1 MRDCLPGCMQDRS
14 PDCMQDCLPGCM
26 QDRSPDCMQDCLR
39 QNRRARPSSGLFLSL
54 PQPPD
59 PVHSTAFQC
68 EEVHAAMKQALRFAV
83 ALLGLSLFPIANA
96 VAQDQYTEGGVTR
109 VTLVQI
115 LPGHFNAFMDD
126 LKTNIKPIWDAEKN
140 AGLIESYSV
149 FLNTTRANPD
159 DWDIGFTLSYKNFAA
174 LDGLSQK
181 VLDLRMKQY
190 GDKSKEQQVLDKRVQ
205 NGRLISTILTRDI
218 TLK

>member
-1 MRDCLPGCMQDRS
+1 MG
-14 PDCMQDCLPGCM
+14 
-26 QDRSPDCMQDCLR
+26 
-39 QNRRARPSSGLFLSL
+39 
-54 PQPPD
+54 
-59 PVHSTAFQC
+59 
-68 EEVHAAMKQALRFAV
+68 MKQAIRFGVMAV
-83 ALLGLSLFPIANA
+83 CLSLMSVASA

-126 LKTNIKPIWDAEKN
+126 LKNNIKPIWDAEKK
-140 AGLIESYSV
+140 AGLIENYSI
-149 FLNTTRANPD
+149 FLNTTKANPE

-174 LDGLSQK
+174 LDGLAQR

-190 GDKSKEQQVLDKRVQ
+190 GDKSKEQQVIDKRVQ
-205 NGRLISTILTRDI
+205 NAKVIASILTRDI

>member
-1 MRDCLPGCMQDRS
+1 MREAFRFAAALVCLS
-14 PDCMQDCLPGCM
+14 
-26 QDRSPDCMQDCLR
+26 
-39 QNRRARPSSGLFLSL
+39 FLS
-54 PQPPD
+54 
-59 PVHSTAFQC
+59 V
-68 EEVHAAMKQALRFAV
+68 AA
-83 ALLGLSLFPIANA
+83 A

-126 LKTNIKPIWDAEKN
+126 LKSNIKPIWDAQEK
-140 AGLIESYSV
+140 AGLIEGYNI

-159 DWDIGFTLSYKNFAA
+159 DWDIGFAISYKNFSA
-174 LDGLSQK
+174 LDGLAQK

-190 GDKSKEQQVLDKRVQ
+190 GDKSKEQQVIDKRVQ
-205 NGRLISTILTRDI
+205 NARTVTSVLTREI

>member
-1 MRDCLPGCMQDRS
+1 MK
-14 PDCMQDCLPGCM
+14 
-26 QDRSPDCMQDCLR
+26 
-39 QNRRARPSSGLFLSL
+39 LS
-54 PQPPD
+54 
-59 PVHSTAFQC
+59 V
-68 EEVHAAMKQALRFAV
+68 RFAV
-83 ALLGLSLFPIANA
+83 AVLCLSLWSVATA

-115 LPGHFNAFMDD
+115 LPGHFNAFMED
-126 LKTNIKPIWDAEKN
+126 LKTNVKPIWDAEKK
-140 AGLIESYSV
+140 AGLIENYSIFFNV
-149 FLNTTRANPD
+149 SRANPD

-190 GDKSKEQQVLDKRVQ
+190 GDKSKEQQVIDKRVQ
-205 NGRLISTILTRDI
+205 NGRLITSILTHEI